1 MNKSVSFL
9 SWRQA
14 IAFALLLLGASAFAW
29 ALTPHQRMALFSND
43 LTLEADIPRSFQ
55 GWRLDESLVS
65 SVVNPQQVQ
74 LLNELYSQSLSR
86 VYVNGQGQKMMLSI
100 SYGGKQEGNLE
111 LHRPEVCYV
120 AQGSTLQGQGTA
132 SLVLGEDRAVSLVR
146 LLADKPGS
154 SREPVSYWMRVG
166 DDVISSGLSQQ
177 LSRIKHGL
185 QGYIPDGVLF
195 RVSSYSPDAAL
206 AYALQED
213 FVRALFAST
222 SPRMQRFLV
231 GPVSANRLSQSSTL
245 SPTNS
250 TGIAP

>member
-1 MNKSVSFL
+1 MSESVSSL

-14 IAFALLLLGASAFAW
+14 IAFALLLLSASAFAW
-29 ALTPHQRMALFSND
+29 VLTPHERMALFSND
-43 LTLEADIPRSFQ
+43 LHLESDIPRSFQ

-65 SVVNPQQVQ
+65 SVVNPQQAQ
-74 LLNELYSQSLSR
+74 LLSELYSQNLSR
-86 VYVNGQGQKMMLSI
+86 VYVNHKGQRMMLSI

-132 SLVLGEDRAVSLVR
+132 SLVLGEAREVRLVR
-146 LLADKPGS
+146 LLADKPGT

-166 DDVISSGLSQQ
+166 DDVIGSGLSQQ

-195 RVSSYSPDAAL
+195 RVSSYSDDAPL
-206 AYALQED
+206 AYSLHED
-213 FVRALFAST
+213 FVRSLFAST
-222 SPRMQRFLV
+222 SPRMHRFLV
-231 GPVSANRLSQSSTL
+231 GPVSANRLPLSSTP
-245 SPTNS
+245 SS
-250 TGIAP
+250 IKVAP